1 MNRLNIKPALMLFS
15 LMMLFSVTLYANP
28 TSGPAVSQ
36 KDAINHMHHALHDA
50 QASFKATEAKALK
63 ELNEMTIREGV
74 NMDDIKAKIAELM
87 AAKTQ
92 IMTLRYEHL
101 VEMRAVLSEDQK
113 IAYDKAVLKRS
124 AVK

>member
-1 MNRLNIKPALMLFS
+1 MLFS

-28 TSGPAVSQ
+28 TSGAAVSQ
-36 KDAINHMHHALHDA
+36 KDAINHMHHTLHDA
-50 QASFKATEAKALK
+50 QASFKAAEAQALR

-74 NMDDIKAKIAELM
+74 NIDDIKAKIAELM

-101 VEMRAVLSEDQK
+101 VEMRAALSDDQK
-113 IAYDKAVLKRS
+113 VAYDKAVLKRS